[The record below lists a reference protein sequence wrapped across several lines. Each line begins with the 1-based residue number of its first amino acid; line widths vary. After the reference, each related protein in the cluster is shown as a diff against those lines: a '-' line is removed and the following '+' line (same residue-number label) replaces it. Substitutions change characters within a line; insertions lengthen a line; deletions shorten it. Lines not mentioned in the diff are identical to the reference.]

1 MKKIKLSLVVFLL
14 VAMVVGVIPG
24 YQVEAA
30 TVKLN
35 KSSLNMKVGSTYKL
49 KLKNNKKKVMWSSSK
64 KKVASVS
71 ATGKVKA
78 KKTGKAT
85 IIAKVGNKQY
95 KCKVTVKKS
104 NSASSNT
111 NSNQNSSS
119 TDKNNNS
126 VSIVLNPTSAV
137 VNMGETK
144 ALSVTVTPAS
154 EQNSVKW
161 SSLDTRIATVSG
173 GLVTGVSAGTTT
185 IVAEVGSVKATCM
198 VQVNQTYGSVTG
210 NVTYYYNK
218 YQGNKP
224 DTGTRVFLISKTGS
238 AKNMPVMNSDV
249 VLDMESSAKKY
260 ESYGIYTTK
269 VDGSGNY
276 TFNNIP
282 TGDYLIFMYSS
293 NTTSGTAFNNKEA
306 YVSQIAS
313 SVSAYVN
320 ETNAQFLGRI
330 VGYHKY
336 YTGNVTV
343 LNNQTTT
350 ESYDFGISYN

>member
-1 MKKIKLSLVVFLL
+1 MKRIKLSLVVLL

-30 TVKLN
+30 SIKLN
-35 KSSLNMKVGSTYKL
+35 KSSLNLQVGSTFKL
-49 KLKNNKKKVMWSSSK
+49 KLNNNKKKVKWSSSK

-71 ATGKVKA
+71 STGKVKA

-85 IIAKVGNKQY
+85 ITAKVGNKQY
-95 KCKVTVKKS
+95 KCKVTVKES
-104 NSASSNT
+104 
-111 NSNQNSSS
+111 
-119 TDKNNNS
+119 S

-137 VNMGETK
+137 VNIGETA

-154 EQNSVKW
+154 KQNSVKW
-161 SSLDTRIATVSG
+161 SSLDPNIATVSG
-173 GLVTGVSAGTTT
+173 GLVTGVSTGTTT
-185 IVAEVGSVKATCM
+185 IVAEVGSVKATCI

-210 NVTYYYNK
+210 NVTYFYNK

-238 AKNMPVMNSDV
+238 AKEMPVMDSYV
-249 VLDMESSAKKY
+249 VWDMENLMKQY

-293 NTTSGTAFNNKEA
+293 ETTSGTAFDNQEA
-306 YVSQIAS
+306 YQSQIAS
-313 SVSAYVN
+313 SVSSYVN
-320 ETNAQFLGRI
+320 ETNAQYLGKI
-330 VGYHKY
+330 VGFQKY
-336 YTGNVTV
+336 YIGNVTV
-343 LNNQTTT
+343 SNNQTVT
-350 ESYDFGISYN
+350 ESYDFGMTYI